1 MVWLPDL
8 SSLQFIQ
15 IEPPPQFPPNDHRSV
30 TTENRR
36 ARKLDSGELVNE
48 RKTFVIWISR
58 EAIAGSDRFILE
70 GRIEQVDTGVQR
82 KFRSSEELV
91 SILESSLASRQS
103 DSTGS

>member
-30 TTENRR
+30 TTENPC
-36 ARKLDSGELVNE
+36 ARKLDPGELVNE

-58 EAIAGSDRFILE
+58 EAIAGSDRPILE

-82 KFRSSEELV
+82 RFRSAEELV
-91 SILESSLASRQS
+91 SILESSLSSRQS